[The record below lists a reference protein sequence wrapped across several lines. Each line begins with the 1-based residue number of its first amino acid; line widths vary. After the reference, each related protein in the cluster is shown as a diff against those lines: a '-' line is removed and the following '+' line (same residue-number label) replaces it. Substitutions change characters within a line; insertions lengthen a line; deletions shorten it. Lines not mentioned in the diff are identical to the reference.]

1 MFRKLMQIAN
11 SLNAPDC
18 KCSDDDIAE
27 IGSILKAS
35 IDELQLFIVEDRK
48 ILNDVF
54 RREVIITLVACDTSV
69 GIITLS
75 GKNTDD
81 DVKEDTYNVLER
93 RIAMHPEHSIYLF
106 IIIES
111 LGSESWKSVLKN
123 AIPSTEKCVYYLNG
137 IARIMD
143 YYLDNVLFNTQVMTN
158 LNIRDNMIS
167 TDPMVVLA
175 KAYLLYNNK
184 FLKENMFSGIPDGE
198 EDHDI
203 ITNYYH
209 FIDGTLF
216 RNLGTDWL
224 VSNDIVLSD
233 KSTVFGPQI
242 LLKQEIFDW
251 LRNNE
256 LTPEE
261 YQDLFENGGIYKYM
275 REKGYA
281 RITEYLNIG
290 GNSFS
295 TEQLNKVWMNC
306 I

>member
-1 MFRKLMQIAN
+1 MFNILMEIAN
-11 SLNAPDC
+11 DSYV
-18 KCSDDDIAE
+18 SDSKYSDKE
-27 IGSILKAS
+27 ISEIPELKAV
-35 IDELQLFIVEDRK
+35 IDELELFIVEDRK
-48 ILNDVF
+48 ILSSVF
-54 RREVIITLVACDTSV
+54 KKDSIITPVAYNTDV

-75 GKNTDD
+75 GQNPDEK
-81 DVKEDTYNVLER
+81 VKEDTYNIIER
-93 RIAMHPEHSIYLF
+93 RVIVNNGNPIYLF

-111 LGSESWKSVLKN
+111 LGSESWKNRLKN
-123 AIPSTEKCVYYLNG
+123 NIPSTEKCVYYLNG

-184 FLKENMFSGIPDGE
+184 FLKENMFSGIPAGE
-198 EDHDI
+198 EDQDL

-224 VSNDIVLSD
+224 VSKDIILSD

-256 LTPEE
+256 LTLEE
-261 YQDLFENGGIYKYM
+261 YQDLFVNGGIYKYM

-295 TEQLNKVWMNC
+295 TETLNKTWMQC

>member
-1 MFRKLMQIAN
+1 MFNILMEIAN
-11 SLNAPDC
+11 DLHA
-18 KCSDDDIAE
+18 SDSKYSDKDISE
-27 IGSILKAS
+27 IPELKAA
-35 IDELQLFIVEDRK
+35 IDELELFIVEDRK
-48 ILNDVF
+48 ILTSVF
-54 RREVIITLVACDTSV
+54 KKDSIITPVVYNADV

-75 GKNTDD
+75 GQNPDEE
-81 DVKEDTYNVLER
+81 VKEDTYNIVER
-93 RIAMHPEHSIYLF
+93 RVIVNNGNPIYLF

-111 LGSESWKSVLKN
+111 LGSESWKNRLKN
-123 AIPSTEKCVYYLNG
+123 NIPSTEKCVYYLNG

-143 YYLDNVLFNTQVMTN
+143 YYLDNVRFNTQIMTN

-198 EDHDI
+198 EDQDL

-224 VSNDIVLSD
+224 VSKDIILSD
-233 KSTVFGPQI
+233 KSTVFSPQI

-251 LRNNE
+251 LRKNE
-256 LTPEE
+256 LTADE
-261 YQDLFENGGIYKYM
+261 YCDLFENGGIYKYM
-275 REKGYA
+275 REKGYTH
-281 RITEYLNIG
+281 ITEYLNIG
-290 GNSFS
+290 ANSFS
-295 TEQLNKVWMNC
+295 TESLNKQW
-306 I
+306 IKYI